1 MLLALQATFNFTNKA
16 QGIQMQHRDELIETN
31 LMKPK
36 KKFKQVQVKQHD
48 ESSNVDL
55 PLGIKNQTKLNQKIE
70 ELVKRETFKY
80 VSFGW

>member
-1 MLLALQATFNFTNKA
+1 MC
-16 QGIQMQHRDELIETN
+16 HRNELNETN

-36 KKFKQVQVKQHD
+36 QNLKQIQLKQHD

-55 PLGIKNQTKLNQKIE
+55 LLGIKNKMKLNQKIE

-80 VSFGW
+80 ASFGW